1 MASNPDGDRN
11 NLKAGLFTISA
22 VVLGFIT
29 IVILNGDAVN
39 KLFGEYNRYSVRFS
53 LLEGV
58 GGLGVGSE
66 VRVGGLSRGQVTE
79 ISLTGIDAKGDDL
92 PEALVKIEVDENIR
106 LWSNAVAIRTVPVLG
121 GSSWIN
127 ITTIGGPDEVTQ
139 SPATR
144 NGAKSVKLPT
154 KGGGE
159 LPATPGDGLLT
170 TFVGPQNAV
179 TTRQLLENVAS
190 FTQFLDQDVKKTFD
204 AQIRPAL
211 TDARG
216 LVSDVRGDYGEWR
229 KDLDQTFKQVASAA
243 DRLDGAMQ
251 TAEKTAEEAR
261 EDLQMIGD
269 VVRRNVA
276 RIDTAV
282 ANVEIMTEDG
292 AAITQRLR
300 DDTLA
305 RVDEALDTGTAA
317 IGDLAKVLQT
327 LDLEVAASIPSVR
340 SFLQDALV
348 AAGEMKL
355 ATIEIRRSPWRILY
369 QPQPGELANENL
381 FSAARN
387 FTIAATEVRSAA
399 ESLQSVME
407 RFPSV
412 LENDETLRNDV
423 QRFLADS
430 LQRLETTQ
438 SQLFSVIIGQKTDS
452 EATEADGADE
462 PESDKNDPVA
472 DTSPSDQ
479 PGKE

>member
-1 MASNPDGDRN
+1 MASNSDGDRN
-11 NLKAGLFTISA
+11 NLKAGFFTLFA
-22 VVLGFIT
+22 VALGFTT
-29 IVILNGDAVN
+29 IVILNGDAVD

-58 GGLGVGSE
+58 GGLDIGSE
-66 VRVGGLSRGQVTE
+66 VRVGGLIRGQVTE
-79 ISLTGIDAKGDDL
+79 ISLTGIDTEDDDL
-92 PEALVKIEVDENIR
+92 PEALVKIEITKDIK

-127 ITTIGGPDEVTQ
+127 ITTIGGPNEVTH
-139 SPATR
+139 SPASR
-144 NGAKSVKLPT
+144 NGDKSVELPV
-154 KGGGE
+154 KGTGE

-170 TFVGPQNAV
+170 TFVGPKNAL

-190 FTQFLDQDVKKTFD
+190 FTQFLDRDITSAFD
-204 AQIRPAL
+204 QKIQPAL

-216 LVSDVRGDYGEWR
+216 LVADVRGDYGQWR
-229 KDLDQTFKQVASAA
+229 KDLDQTFSRVASAA

-251 TAEKTAEEAR
+251 TAEKTVEDAR
-261 EDLQMIGD
+261 ENTQMIGD
-269 VVRRNVA
+269 VVRRNIA

-282 ANVEIMTEDG
+282 ANIEIMTEDG
-292 AAITQRLR
+292 VAITHRLR

-327 LDLEVAASIPSVR
+327 LDLEVAASIPSIR
-340 SFLQDALV
+340 AFLQDALV

-369 QPQPGELANENL
+369 QPKPGELTNENL

-407 RFPSV
+407 RFPSA
-412 LENDETLRNDV
+412 LENDETLRDDV

-438 SQLFSVIIGQKTDS
+438 SQLFSVIIGQDGDS
-452 EATEADGADE
+452 EEAD
-462 PESDKNDPVA
+462 SDTEDSGKTPPNTA
-472 DTSPSDQ
+472 TNPSAQ
-479 PGKE
+479 TGKE

>member
-1 MASNPDGDRN
+1 MASNTDGDRN
-11 NLKAGLFTISA
+11 NLKAGLFTLFA
-22 VVLGFIT
+22 VALGFT
-29 IVILNGDAVN
+29 TVVILNGDEVKN
-39 KLFGEYNRYSVRFS
+39 FFGEYNRYSVRFS

-66 VRVGGLSRGQVTE
+66 VRVGGLVRGQVTD
-79 ISLTGIDAKGDDL
+79 ISLTGIGPDDQDL
-92 PEALVKIEVDENIR
+92 PEALVKIEVTKNIK

-127 ITTIGGPDEVTQ
+127 ITTIGGPNEVTQ
-139 SPATR
+139 SPTSR
-144 NGAKSVKLPT
+144 NGEKSIELPAKGS
-154 KGGGE
+154 GE
-159 LPATPGDGLLT
+159 LPSTPGDGLLT
-170 TFVGPQNAV
+170 TFVGPENAL
-179 TTRQLLENVAS
+179 TTRQLLENIAS
-190 FTQFLDQDVKKTFD
+190 FTRFLDRDITTAFEN
-204 AQIRPAL
+204 QIEPAL

-216 LVSDVRGDYGEWR
+216 LVADVRGDYGEWR
-229 KDLDQTFKQVASAA
+229 KDLDKTFNRVASAA

-251 TAEKTAEEAR
+251 TAEKTVEDAR

-292 AAITQRLR
+292 VAITHRLR

-327 LDLEVAASIPSVR
+327 LDLEVAASIPAVR
-340 SFLQDALV
+340 AFLQDALV

-369 QPQPGELANENL
+369 QPQPGELTNENL

-407 RFPSV
+407 RFPSA
-412 LENDETLRNDV
+412 LENDEALRNDV

-438 SQLFSVIIGQKTDS
+438 SQLFSVIIGQEGDAGETDS
-452 EATEADGADE
+452 DAADSEETIPNVETNSSAQ
-462 PESDKNDPVA
+462 
-472 DTSPSDQ
+472 T
-479 PGKE
+479 GKE